1 MNDHRQSHGIPR
13 FARDDKRYDQP
24 ATGNRQPATGNT
36 MLDDINRISSEFEAE
51 LAQASTGAGL
61 DRVRVRYFG
70 RKGGLVPALFAR
82 LREVPKDQ
90 KKEVGDALNRLRDR
104 LETELKARSET
115 IEAQEAARREAAA
128 AIDVTLPGREPRL
141 GHVHP
146 ITLVR
151 RQMEEIFLEMGYSI
165 DPGPEIETDWYN
177 FEALN
182 FTPDHPA
189 RDTQD
194 TFFIG
199 EKLLLRTHT
208 SNVQIRTMES
218 IKPPVKVLSCGR
230 VYRRDEITMRRSP
243 MFHQAEGLLVDRGI
257 HIGHLRGTLEH
268 FLRRLFTPDTEI
280 RLRPSFFP
288 FTEPSAE
295 VDISCVFC
303 RGKGCGTCSQTGW
316 MEILGCGMV
325 HPQVLR
331 NVGIDP
337 EEWSGFAFGM
347 GIDRVAM
354 LKYDIPNIRT
364 LFENDLRVLRQF

>member
-1 MNDHRQSHGIPR
+1 V
-13 FARDDKRYDQP
+13 
-24 ATGNRQPATGNT
+24 ATIEQIETAGREFDTALNAASDSKS
-36 MLDDINRISSEFEAE
+36 LDD
-51 LAQASTGAGL
+51 L
-61 DRVRVRYFG
+61 RVHYFG
-70 RKGGLVPALFAR
+70 RKGGVIPALFAK
-82 LREVPKDQ
+82 LKEVPKEQ
-90 KKEVGDALNRLRDR
+90 KKEAGDALNKLRDR
-104 LETELKARSET
+104 IESELKEKTERIAASEA
-115 IEAQEAARREAAA
+115 ERKESRES
-128 AIDVTLPGREPRL
+128 IDVTLPARMPRL
-141 GHVHP
+141 GHLHP

-151 RQMEEIFLEMGYSI
+151 QQMESIFREMGYSV
-165 DPGPEIETDWYN
+165 DPGPEVESDWYN

-194 TFFIG
+194 TFFVDVG
-199 EKLLLRTHT
+199 QLLLRTHT
-208 SNVQIRTMES
+208 SNVQIRTMERY
-218 IKPPVKVLSCGR
+218 KPPVKVISCGR

-243 MFHQAEGLLVDRGI
+243 MFHQAEGLLVDRAI
-257 HIGHLRGTLEH
+257 HIGHMRATLEH
-268 FLRRLFTPDTEI
+268 FVVKLFGGQPKF

-295 VDISCVFC
+295 LDMTCLFC
-303 RGKGCGTCSQTGW
+303 KGEGCGTCSRTGW

-331 NVGIDP
+331 NCGIDP

-364 LFENDLRVLRQF
+364 LFENDLRVLQQF

>member
-1 MNDHRQSHGIPR
+1 MREQIAHAAEDFKRALEAANDAKS
-13 FARDDKRYDQP
+13 
-24 ATGNRQPATGNT
+24 
-36 MLDDINRISSEFEAE
+36 LDE
-51 LAQASTGAGL
+51 L
-61 DRVRVRYFG
+61 RVIYFG
-70 RKGGLVPALFAR
+70 RKGGLIPALFSQ
-82 LREVPKDQ
+82 LKDVAKEQ
-90 KKEVGDALNRLRDR
+90 KKEAGDALNKLRDR
-104 LETELKARSET
+104 IESALKEKTERVTTEESARKESAD
-115 IEAQEAARREAAA
+115 I
-128 AIDVTLPGREPRL
+128 IDVTLPARMPRL
-141 GHVHP
+141 GSLHP

-151 RQMEEIFLEMGYSI
+151 RQMEEIFREMGYSV

-194 TFFIG
+194 TFFLDLD
-199 EKLLLRTHT
+199 KLLLRTHT
-208 SNVQIRTMES
+208 SNVQIRTMEAH
-218 IKPPVKVLSCGR
+218 KPPVKVISCGR

-243 MFHQAEGLLVDRGI
+243 MFHQAEALLVDKGI
-257 HIGHLRGTLEH
+257 HIGHLSATIEH
-268 FLRRLFTPDTEI
+268 FIRRIFGNDAKI
-280 RLRPSFFP
+280 RMRPSFFP

-295 VDISCVFC
+295 VDMSCIFC
-303 RGKGCGTCSQTGW
+303 KGAGCGTCSQTGW

-337 EEWSGFAFGM
+337 EEWSGFAFGL

-364 LFENDLRVLRQF
+364 LFENDLRVLNQF

>member
-1 MNDHRQSHGIPR
+1 MREQIAHAAEEFKRALEAANDAKS
-13 FARDDKRYDQP
+13 
-24 ATGNRQPATGNT
+24 
-36 MLDDINRISSEFEAE
+36 LDE
-51 LAQASTGAGL
+51 L
-61 DRVRVRYFG
+61 RVHYFG
-70 RKGGLVPALFAR
+70 RKGGLIPALFSQLKDVAKEQK
-82 LREVPKDQ
+82 REA
-90 KKEVGDALNRLRDR
+90 GDSLNKLRDHI
-104 LETELKARSET
+104 ETSLKEKTERVSS
-115 IEAQEAARREAAA
+115 QESARRESADV
-128 AIDVTLPGREPRL
+128 IDVTLPARMPRL
-141 GHVHP
+141 GALHP

-151 RQMEEIFLEMGYSI
+151 QQMEEIFREMGYSV

-194 TFFIG
+194 TFFVDLDR
-199 EKLLLRTHT
+199 LLLRTHT
-208 SNVQIRTMES
+208 SNVQIRTMEAH
-218 IKPPVKVLSCGR
+218 KPPVKVISCGR

-243 MFHQAEGLLVDRGI
+243 MFHQAEALLVDKGI
-257 HIGHLRGTLEH
+257 HIGHLRATIEH
-268 FLRRLFTPDTEI
+268 FIRRIFGDEAKI
-280 RLRPSFFP
+280 RMRPSFFP

-295 VDISCVFC
+295 VDMSCIFC
-303 RGKGCGTCSQTGW
+303 KGAGCGTCSQTGW

-337 EEWSGFAFGM
+337 EEWSGFAFGL

-364 LFENDLRVLRQF
+364 LFENDLRVLQQF

>member
-1 MNDHRQSHGIPR
+1 VLEEIAQTGRQFDSDLDAASS
-13 FARDDKRYDQP
+13 ARS
-24 ATGNRQPATGNT
+24 
-36 MLDDINRISSEFEAE
+36 LDD
-51 LAQASTGAGL
+51 L
-61 DRVRVRYFG
+61 RVRYFG
-70 RKGGLVPALFAR
+70 RKGGLIPGLFTQ
-82 LREVPKDQ
+82 LKDVPKEQ
-90 KKEVGDALNRLRDR
+90 KKDVGDALNKLRDR
-104 LETELKARSET
+104 LESALKEKTERVAASESARK
-115 IEAQEAARREAAA
+115 EAREV
-128 AIDVTLPGREPRL
+128 IDVTLPGHKAQIGRL
-141 GHVHP
+141 HP

-151 RQMEEIFLEMGYSI
+151 QQMETIFREMGFSV
-165 DPGPEIETDWYN
+165 DPGPEIESDWYN
-177 FEALN
+177 FAALN

-194 TFFIG
+194 TFFVDVDQ
-199 EKLLLRTHT
+199 LMLRTHT
-208 SNVQIRTMES
+208 SNVQIRSMEKY
-218 IKPPVKVLSCGR
+218 KPPVKVISCGR

-257 HIGHLRGTLEH
+257 HIGHMRATLEH
-268 FLRRLFTPDTEI
+268 FVKKLFGGEPKF

-295 VDISCVFC
+295 LDMSCLFC
-303 RGKGCGTCSQTGW
+303 GGAGCGTCSQTGW

-337 EEWSGFAFGM
+337 EEWSGWAFGM

-364 LFENDLRVLRQF
+364 LFENDLRVLGQF